1 MDDSQ
6 NEALN
11 LQVYIAHMMG
21 NILMDIE
28 PDTMDDVALLDY
40 EIDYQIEDAFED
52 LNEGQGL

>member
-1 MDDSQ
+1 
-6 NEALN
+6 
-11 LQVYIAHMMG
+11 MMG

-52 LNEGQGL
+52 LNEGQGNYIV